1 MRAVDGP
8 CGHHLEA
15 EDDERLVEAV
25 KAHAAEAHPEMG
37 LTEDQIRDMVSGT
50 AFDKSSS

>member
-15 EDDERLVEAV
+15 EDDDQLIEAV
-25 KAHAAEAHPEMG
+25 KVHAAETHPEME
-37 LTEDQIRDMVSGT
+37 LTEDQIREMVQGT
-50 AFDKSSS
+50 AYDKSIA